1 MARGAIRGEEI
12 SAPPPSSG
20 AMRAGQQRGIGA
32 DPTRALKRGS
42 AWSPRVL
49 HVQKVAG
56 IGGSENHLL
65 ALLPALVERGVDVHM
80 CAVITARGARFVER
94 LADAG
99 VPVTTIPAGFDV
111 SPRVM
116 ATLARLVLRLRPDV
130 IHTHLI
136 HGDVFGQPIARA
148 LGVAS
153 VSSVHGT
160 PLFYRKA
167 LYQGTGRLVARL
179 ADWRIAI
186 SEHVGRFM
194 LELGLARPERLR
206 VIHYGIDAAPWRAA
220 SERRDAER
228 RRLGISLDRVTVGI
242 AARVI
247 NGKGHQGLIDA
258 VLRARSSVPSLQ
270 LLVAGDGPA
279 LAGLRAALARDDGDT
294 VRFFGFVGDVAG
306 FLSACDLSVCP
317 TEPAL
322 GEGFGLSALEAMA
335 VGRPVIATRVG
346 SLPEVVVDGE
356 SGLVVAPESVDAMC
370 SALVRLARDDALRR
384 RLGEGGFHR
393 AQQHF
398 SLGRMVTAT
407 EDLYRLACHA

>member
-1 MARGAIRGEEI
+1 
-12 SAPPPSSG
+12 
-20 AMRAGQQRGIGA
+20 MRAGQQREIGSDSA
-32 DPTRALKRGS
+32 RPLNRGS

-49 HVQKVAG
+49 HLQKVAG

-65 ALLPALVERGVDVHM
+65 ALLPALIERGLDVHM
-80 CAVITARGARFVER
+80 CAVITAQGARFVER
-94 LADAG
+94 LSDAG

-116 ATLARLVLRLRPDV
+116 AILARLVLRLRPDV

-160 PLFYRKA
+160 PQFYRQA
-167 LYQGTGRLVARL
+167 LYQRTGRLVARF

-228 RRLGISLDRVTVGI
+228 RRLGISLDRITVGI

-247 NGKGHQGLIDA
+247 NGKGHQGLVDA

-279 LAGLRAALARDDGDT
+279 LAGLQAAALARDDGDT
-294 VRFFGFVGDVAG
+294 VRFLGFVGDVAG

-356 SGLVVAPESVDAMC
+356 SGLVVAPQSVDAMC
-370 SALVRLARDDALRR
+370 SALVRLARDDGLRR
-384 RLGEGGFHR
+384 RLGEGGLRR

-398 SLGRMVTAT
+398 SLGRMVNAT